1 MMKKLLFP
9 LYLVMLIT
17 ACKKQQYASIEVMAP
32 DNIVGTWELRHVQ
45 NGMIPDVA
53 YAPGNRHLLK
63 LSLTDYRFYTN
74 GQLEKSGSYVLVS
87 DNSSVKGEC
96 FELAAGQS
104 ISRLIF
110 DGDRNN
116 SKIIQQPSAN
126 SLVMLSGCAALDSG
140 SYTSYEK
147 Q

>member
-1 MMKKLLFP
+1 MMKKLLFA
-9 LYLVMLIT
+9 LYLVVLIT
-17 ACKKQQYASIEVMAP
+17 ACKKQNAPIEAISTA
-32 DNIVGTWELRHVQ
+32 NIVGTWELRHVQ
-45 NGMIPDVA
+45 NGMIPDIA
-53 YAPGNRHLLK
+53 YPAGNHRILK
-63 LSLTDYRFYTN
+63 LSLTHYQFYTN
-74 GQLEKSGSYVLVS
+74 AQLEKSGSYVLVR

-116 SKIIQQPSAN
+116 SKIIQQPAAN

>member
-17 ACKKQQYASIEVMAP
+17 ACKKQQHAPIEVMAA

-45 NGMIPDVA
+45 NGMIPDIA
-53 YAPGNRHLLK
+53 YPAGNRHILQ
-63 LSLTDYRFYTN
+63 LSLTGYQFYTN
-74 GQLEKSGSYVLVS
+74 GQLEKSGSYVLVR
-87 DNSSVKGEC
+87 DNRSVKGEC

-116 SKIIQQPSAN
+116 SKIIQQPAAN
-126 SLVMLSGCAALDSG
+126 SLIMLSGCSALDSG

>member
-9 LYLVMLIT
+9 VYLIVLLT
-17 ACKKQQYASIEVMAP
+17 ACKKQQNAPIEVISTV
-32 DNIVGTWELRHVQ
+32 NIVGTWELRHVQ
-45 NGMIPDVA
+45 NGMIPDIA
-53 YAPGNRHLLK
+53 YPAGNLRILK
-63 LSLTDYRFYTN
+63 LSLTDYQFYTN
-74 GQLEKSGSYVLVS
+74 GQLEKSGSYVLVR

-116 SKIIQQPSAN
+116 SKIIQQPAAN

-140 SYTSYEK
+140 SYTRYEK